1 MPLLQ
6 MVNITKIFP
15 GVKALSNVNF
25 SLEKG
30 EVKALV
36 GENGAGKSTLIK
48 ILSGI
53 YQPTEGEIYIEG
65 DQVIINNP
73 ATAQRLGIASVHQ
86 EINLEPYLSVAEN
99 IFLKKQPKNRFGL
112 IDYVDLFTDA
122 SYWLN
127 QLGVEI
133 DPRKPL
139 GMISIAEKQMVA
151 IAQAISMD
159 SKIIVFDEPTSSLTQ
174 KETDQLFNVIDKLKE
189 KNIGIIYISHRL
201 EEIFHICTSLT
212 VMRDGEVTGNKRIDE
227 INSEE
232 IIRLMVGREMK
243 DMFHRTKTYA
253 KEPVLEIK
261 GLTVKGILNDINLTL
276 HKGEILGL
284 AGLVGAGRTELARAI
299 FGDLP
304 FQNGEILMNGK
315 SIKPKHPSDSINMG
329 IVLIPEDRKELGL
342 ILQQSVEENI
352 TITILHTLQKVGFIN
367 KQKQKEKA
375 EILCKELAI
384 KTPSIQQK
392 VKYLSGGN
400 QQRVVI
406 GKWLATIPKVLIID
420 EPTRGIDVA
429 AKSEIHKI
437 LDSLASE
444 GMAILMISSELPEII
459 SMSDRVAI
467 MYQGRI
473 NSLLEK
479 KDLSEEIIVT
489 FETGQKIEINHKE
502 VKNGK

>member
-1 MPLLQ
+1 
-6 MVNITKIFP
+6 
-15 GVKALSNVNF
+15 
-25 SLEKG
+25 
-30 EVKALV
+30 
-36 GENGAGKSTLIK
+36 
-48 ILSGI
+48 
-53 YQPTEGEIYIEG
+53 
-65 DQVIINNP
+65 
-73 ATAQRLGIASVHQ
+73 
-86 EINLEPYLSVAEN
+86 
-99 IFLKKQPKNRFGL
+99 
-112 IDYVDLFTDA
+112 
-122 SYWLN
+122 
-127 QLGVEI
+127 
-133 DPRKPL
+133 
-139 GMISIAEKQMVA
+139 
-151 IAQAISMD
+151 
-159 SKIIVFDEPTSSLTQ
+159 
-174 KETDQLFNVIDKLKE
+174 
-189 KNIGIIYISHRL
+189 
-201 EEIFHICTSLT
+201 
-212 VMRDGEVTGNKRIDE
+212 MRDGEVTGNKRIDE

>member
-201 EEIFHICTSLT
+201 E
-212 VMRDGEVTGNKRIDE
+212 
-227 INSEE
+227 
-232 IIRLMVGREMK
+232 
-243 DMFHRTKTYA
+243 
-253 KEPVLEIK
+253 
-261 GLTVKGILNDINLTL
+261 
-276 HKGEILGL
+276 
-284 AGLVGAGRTELARAI
+284 
-299 FGDLP
+299 
-304 FQNGEILMNGK
+304 
-315 SIKPKHPSDSINMG
+315 
-329 IVLIPEDRKELGL
+329 
-342 ILQQSVEENI
+342 
-352 TITILHTLQKVGFIN
+352 
-367 KQKQKEKA
+367 
-375 EILCKELAI
+375 
-384 KTPSIQQK
+384 
-392 VKYLSGGN
+392 
-400 QQRVVI
+400 
-406 GKWLATIPKVLIID
+406 
-420 EPTRGIDVA
+420 
-429 AKSEIHKI
+429 
-437 LDSLASE
+437 
-444 GMAILMISSELPEII
+444 
-459 SMSDRVAI
+459 
-467 MYQGRI
+467 
-473 NSLLEK
+473 
-479 KDLSEEIIVT
+479 
-489 FETGQKIEINHKE
+489 
-502 VKNGK
+502 